1 MANKKERVIYW
12 WEVGL
17 LGLAASVGAALFLV
31 YEWHIGGRWGFPLDD
46 TWIHLQYARNIAAGG
61 GFSFNAGQPS
71 PGSTAPLWT
80 LCAAALH
87 LLPWSVLYS
96 VKVCGVFLLW
106 LGGILTVCLAR
117 SLAVER
123 NWALLGG
130 LVVVWTPRL
139 LWGSLSGMEVVLYMV
154 LATAGLWR
162 HIESL
167 ATKPSLLGS
176 GLLGLA
182 ALARPECL
190 LLFPLTLV
198 DRWRYER
205 NWQEIGR
212 LYSKH
217 ILLIGA
223 LFAPF
228 VWFNYSTIGKPFPNT
243 YYAKVG
249 GFGLLGALEALDV
262 GRIVKTL
269 LLYPMLQA
277 QELLQF
283 SAENNVILTCLA
295 SLGLVHMLRSQEKGR
310 AALTWII
317 PLVLLSF
324 PIVRGALAPFKGAVF
339 QHGRY
344 AAHLAPLLVVA
355 GLVGA
360 KVALA
365 QLQAGRDALQVRRL
379 QRWGG
384 ALVAVLVVLNLLV
397 IDLKYA
403 RTYAWNVDNI
413 NDMHV
418 EMGKWLQQNTAADAV
433 IATHD
438 VGAIGYFSQ
447 RRLLDTAGL
456 VTPGVLQYLQPGVV
470 ADEGVLRYLQREKPD
485 YLVILPNW
493 YPQLAQNTEFF
504 EPIYA
509 ITLQNNTI
517 AAGSRMVVYKT
528 KWRQ

>member
-1 MANKKERVIYW
+1 
-12 WEVGL
+12 
-17 LGLAASVGAALFLV
+17 
-31 YEWHIGGRWGFPLDD
+31 
-46 TWIHLQYARNIAAGG
+46 
-61 GFSFNAGQPS
+61 
-71 PGSTAPLWT
+71 
-80 LCAAALH
+80 
-87 LLPWSVLYS
+87 
-96 VKVCGVFLLW
+96 
-106 LGGILTVCLAR
+106 
-117 SLAVER
+117 
-123 NWALLGG
+123 
-130 LVVVWTPRL
+130 
-139 LWGSLSGMEVVLYMV
+139 
-154 LATAGLWR
+154 
-162 HIESL
+162 
-167 ATKPSLLGS
+167 
-176 GLLGLA
+176 
-182 ALARPECL
+182 
-190 LLFPLTLV
+190 
-198 DRWRYER
+198 
-205 NWQEIGR
+205 
-212 LYSKH
+212 
-217 ILLIGA
+217 
-223 LFAPF
+223 
-228 VWFNYSTIGKPFPNT
+228 
-243 YYAKVG
+243 
-249 GFGLLGALEALDV
+249 
-262 GRIVKTL
+262 
-269 LLYPMLQA
+269 
-277 QELLQF
+277 
-283 SAENNVILTCLA
+283 
-295 SLGLVHMLRSQEKGR
+295 
-310 AALTWII
+310 
-317 PLVLLSF
+317 
-324 PIVRGALAPFKGAVF
+324 
-339 QHGRY
+339 
-344 AAHLAPLLVVA
+344 LVVA